1 MRPFLKAL
9 HVVSSTGWKHKG
21 ILPSWEPQLSSGTIK
36 VWRASFRNKGRPSWV
51 FLRHISNYPTPTDS
65 IPDVDA
71 ILLDGAAVINIL
83 KLGSAKTFKEYSEV
97 VFLPFAQSK
106 LQKTNRV
113 DIIWDE
119 YTQDSLKA
127 TTRNKR
133 GKGTRR
139 RVQPDTKLP
148 GNWQAF
154 LRIDDNRKELF
165 AFPAQESV
173 KIESEGKIIG
183 LSTFGKLILLN
194 SPAANTSRLSPCTHE
209 EADTTKASSACSW
222 CSYWWMPLIYALH
235 CGYICSCLVYC
246 FDYADKLDRNIDPVW
261 DWQNMQANTS
271 SHHSTNPRASK
282 SNVHADVPFL
292 HWMGSNIILSEQQE
306 ENRMEY

>member
-1 MRPFLKAL
+1 MSCQVRDGNIKEFFHHENHNYPPTLSKFGEL
-9 HVVSSTGWKHKG
+9 H
-21 ILPSWEPQLSSGTIK
+21 SGTK
-36 VWRASFRNKGRPSWV
+36 ADLLECFQDT
-51 FLRHISNYPTPTDS
+51 YPTPTDS

-83 KLGSAKTFKEYSEV
+83 KLGSAKNTFKEYSEV
-97 VFLPFAQSK
+97 VFLPFVQSQ

-127 TTRNKR
+127 ATRKKR

-139 RVQPDTKLP
+139 RVQPDIKIL

-173 KIESEGKIIG
+173 KIESEGKII
-183 LSTFGKLILLN
+183 STKSILLN
-194 SPAANTSRLSPCTHE
+194 FPAANTSRLSPCPHE
-209 EADTTKASSACSW
+209 EA
-222 CSYWWMPLIYALH
+222 
-235 CGYICSCLVYC
+235 
-246 FDYADKLDRNIDPVW
+246 
-261 DWQNMQANTS
+261 
-271 SHHSTNPRASK
+271 
-282 SNVHADVPFL
+282 
-292 HWMGSNIILSEQQE
+292 E
-306 ENRMEY
+306 